1 MSVATSF
8 EVNFDGIVGLSHNY
22 SGLSYGNVASSA
34 HGGLISSPRAA
45 ALQGL
50 KKMMELHR
58 LGLKQAV
65 LPPQERPHIPTLRRL
80 GFSAD
85 DDIGLINKV
94 AKTAPEILASVCSA
108 SSMWVAN
115 AATISPSFDTS
126 NGKTHITP
134 ANLTSMFHRSIEIDT
149 TSQVLKSIFSD
160 KSYIHHE
167 ALPSGSF
174 FADEGAANH
183 TRFCNNYGDEGIEL
197 FVYGSSRKL
206 NSKRPVKFPA
216 RQTLE
221 SCEAIARSH
230 CLLENKTIYAQQNPA
245 AIDAGVFHND
255 VIAVGNRNLLFFH
268 EEAFMDK
275 SKLKEDLNSAFA
287 GEGLYYI
294 EVPSSKVSLENAI
307 ASYLFNSQLVSIP
320 GSQGTSIIVPAECKG
335 IEPVYN
341 YLTELESE
349 HEAIDRVIYFDLR
362 QSMNNGGGPAC
373 LRLRVVMSEEQI
385 ANCKAQVFLSDEL
398 YRDLKKWIE
407 TNYRTQLA
415 PEDLADPV
423 LLDECRQALDELT
436 TILKLGP
443 IYDFQLN

>member
-1 MSVATSF
+1 MSDATSC

-50 KKMMELHR
+50 EKMMELHR

-65 LPPQERPHIPTLRRL
+65 LPPQERPHIPTLRSL

-85 DDIGLINKV
+85 DDVGLIAKV

-115 AATISPSFDTS
+115 AATVSPSFDTS
-126 NGKTHITP
+126 DGKTHITP

-149 TSQVLKSIFSD
+149 TSRVLRSIFSD
-160 KSYIHHE
+160 QSYVHHK
-167 ALPSGSF
+167 ALPSGPL

-183 TRFCNNYGDEGIEL
+183 TRFCNNYGDEGAEL
-197 FVYGSSRKL
+197 FVYGSSRKY
-206 NSKRPVKFPA
+206 NSRKPLKFPA
-216 RQTLE
+216 RQTLD

-230 CLLENKTIYAQQNPA
+230 CLLENKTVYAQQNPA

-255 VIAVGNRNLLFFH
+255 VIAVGNQSLLFFH
-268 EEAFMDK
+268 EEAFLDK
-275 SKLKEDLNSAFA
+275 SKLKEDLNSAFF
-287 GEGLYYI
+287 GKELSYI
-294 EVPSSKVSLENAI
+294 EVPSSKVSLENAVS
-307 ASYLFNSQLVSIP
+307 SYLFNSQLVSIP
-320 GSQGTSIIVPAECKG
+320 GSQGTSIVVPAECKEV
-335 IEPVYN
+335 EPVYN
-341 YLTELESE
+341 YLTELESAHDE
-349 HEAIDRVIYFDLR
+349 IDRVIYFDLR

-385 ANCKAQVFLSDEL
+385 TNCKARVFLSDAL

-407 TNYRTQLA
+407 ANYRTRLA
-415 PEDLADPV
+415 PEDLADPA
-423 LLDECRQALDELT
+423 LLNECRQALDQLT

-443 IYDFQLN
+443 VYDFQLN